1 MSEPKEAVNLLSLGH
16 FCARTAN
23 KKGSGDKTAS
33 PRNFSREILERR
45 ISRGGISRT
54 RKFGNFFFG
63 FERIGDEKRGR
74 VSNNLE
80 EEWPIH
86 VFRVIF
92 NRKIS

>member
-54 RKFGNFFFG
+54 RKFGNFFG
-63 FERIGDEKRGR
+63 FERIGDEKR

-92 NRKIS
+92 DRKIS